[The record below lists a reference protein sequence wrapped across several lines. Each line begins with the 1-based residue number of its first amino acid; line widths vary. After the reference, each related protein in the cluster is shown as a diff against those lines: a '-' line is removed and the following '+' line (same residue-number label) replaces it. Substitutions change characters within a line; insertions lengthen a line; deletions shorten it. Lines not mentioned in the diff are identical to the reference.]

1 MAGVPCIPLVRR
13 DLEVEVLIETVEE
26 EEEEVVVSDAGLV
39 RDGLGL
45 FWLELLVETEPLTLE
60 DLVELLVE
68 DFLLLHLFLDLPLL
82 LLDPFFLCLLLL
94 NSANKYNSLND
105 I

>member
-1 MAGVPCIPLVRR
+1 M
-13 DLEVEVLIETVEE
+13 VEE
-26 EEEEVVVSDAGLV
+26 EEKEEVVVVISDAGLV

-45 FWLELLVETEPLTLE
+45 CWLELLVETEPLTLE

-68 DFLLLHLFLDLPLL
+68 DLLLLHLFLDLPLL

-94 NSANKYNSLND
+94 NSANKYNSLNG

>member
-1 MAGVPCIPLVRR
+1 MAGVPCIPLVRW
-13 DLEVEVLIETVEE
+13 DLEVEILVEMVEEE

-45 FWLELLVETEPLTLE
+45 CWLELLVKTEPLTLE

-68 DFLLLHLFLDLPLL
+68 DLLLLHLFLDLPLL
-82 LLDPFFLCLLLL
+82 LLDPLFLSLLLL
-94 NSANKYNSLND
+94 NSANNNSLNG